1 MSFDTLKKE
10 DLLKIADD
18 YGVDVKPS
26 DTKAV
31 IIAAFAEDG
40 VSWDDVAKVD
50 KTVAEIDLE
59 LKEEQADKDA
69 AVKAAQPKA
78 LLKMLRANGTFEIRG
93 YVFKREHPFALVA
106 EDDAEFIVE
115 NDPEG
120 FRYATPKEAQAFY
133 G

>member
-1 MSFDTLKKE
+1 MSFETLKKE

-18 YGVDVKPS
+18 YGVDIKPS

-31 IIAAFAEDG
+31 IIAALAEDG
-40 VSWDDVAKVD
+40 VDWEDVAKTD
-50 KTVAEIDLE
+50 KTVAEID
-59 LKEEQADKDA
+59 EEIKTEA
-69 AVKAAQPKA
+69 AEKAAQEKASQPKQ
-78 LLKMLRANGTFEIRG
+78 LLKMLRANGTYEIRG
-93 YVFKREHPFALVA
+93 YTFKREHPFALVA

>member
-1 MSFDTLKKE
+1 MSFESLKKE

-31 IIAAFAEDG
+31 IIAAFVEDG

-50 KTVAEIDLE
+50 NTVASIDAD
-59 LKEEQADKDA
+59 LKEEKAAQDA
-69 AVKAAQPKA
+69 VEKAAQPKA
-78 LLKMLRANGTFEIRG
+78 LLKMLRANGTYEIRG
-93 YVFKREHPFALVA
+93 YVFKREHPFALV
-106 EDDAEFIVE
+106 EENDAEFIVE
-115 NDPEG
+115 NDPSG
-120 FRYATPKEAQAFY
+120 FRYATPKEAQTFY

>member
-1 MSFDTLKKE
+1 MSFETLKKE

-31 IIAAFAEDG
+31 IVAALAEDG
-40 VSWDDVAKVD
+40 VNWEDVAKTD
-50 KTVAEIDLE
+50 KTVAEIDSD
-59 LKEEQADKDA
+59 LKQEEEA
-69 AVKAAQPKA
+69 KAAEAKAQLPKQ
-78 LLKMLRANGTFEIRG
+78 LLRMLRGNGTYEIRG

-120 FRYATPKEAQAFY
+120 FRYATPKEAQSFY

>member
-1 MSFDTLKKE
+1 MSFNTLKKE
-10 DLLKIADD
+10 DLLKIAED

-26 DTKAV
+26 DNKAV
-31 IIAAFAEDG
+31 IVAALSEDG
-40 VSWDDVAKVD
+40 VLWEDVAKMD
-50 KTVAEIDLE
+50 QTVAEQDAII
-59 LKEEQADKDA
+59 KEEE
-69 AVKAAQPKA
+69 AVTVAEEKAKLPKA
-78 LLKMLRANGTFEIRG
+78 LLKMIRANGTYEIRG
-93 YVFKREHPFALVA
+93 YTFKREHPFALVA

>member
-1 MSFDTLKKE
+1 MSFETLKKE

-31 IIAAFAEDG
+31 IVAALAEDG
-40 VSWDDVAKVD
+40 VNWDDVAKTD
-50 KTVAEIDLE
+50 KTVAEIDADI
-59 LKEEQADKDA
+59 KEDETN
-69 AVKAAQPKA
+69 KAAEAKAQLPKQ
-78 LLKMLRANGTFEIRG
+78 LVRMLRANGTYEIRG